1 MSKTYDFPTFK
12 RQVNYAIE
20 RRINCSIYDLPD
32 LVTFSD
38 YWHDDCKKHEDD
50 FWNAVE
56 SCADDILYA
65 NGFELELH

>member
-1 MSKTYDFPTFK
+1 MSKTYNFPTFK

-20 RRINCSIYDLPD
+20 RKINCSIYDLPD
-32 LVTFSD
+32 LVAFSD
-38 YWHDDCKKHEDD
+38 YWHDDCKKNEDE

-56 SCADDILYA
+56 SCTDDILYA

>member
-1 MSKTYDFPTFK
+1 MSNTYNFPTFK

-32 LVTFSD
+32 LVAFSD

-50 FWNAVE
+50 FWNAAE
-56 SCADDILYA
+56 SCTDDILYA
-65 NGFELELH
+65 NGLELERF

>member
-32 LVTFSD
+32 LVTFSE

-50 FWNAVE
+50 FCNAVE
-56 SCADDILYA
+56 SCTDDILYA
-65 NGFELELH
+65 NGVELELH